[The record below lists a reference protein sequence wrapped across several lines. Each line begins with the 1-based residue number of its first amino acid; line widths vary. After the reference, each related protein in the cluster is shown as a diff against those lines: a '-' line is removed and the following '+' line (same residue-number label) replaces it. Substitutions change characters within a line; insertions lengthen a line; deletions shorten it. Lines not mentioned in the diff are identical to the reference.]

1 MTTQS
6 APSVY
11 RDDTFPRRPDTPP
24 VRLGVIDYLNVA
36 PVYDWLLCCE
46 RSGGG
51 LAGVETVAGVP
62 AEMNRALRAGTIDL
76 SNVSSV
82 AFGSNVR
89 DWLLVPG
96 LSVAAH
102 GRVESVLL
110 FSWYADWRPLDG
122 GSIALTDHSATSV
135 EVVRLLC
142 ERRFAAHPT
151 YVTQPPDLDA
161 MLAHHDAALLIGDIA
176 LAEGCARREI
186 AGRGRP
192 YVFDLAA
199 EWEQW
204 TGLPFVFAVW
214 AARAD
219 RAEAIRESG
228 VIELLRESKRR
239 GLASLDTIAAEAA
252 HRLALPEEVCARY
265 LRLLDYELTERDLR
279 GLRLFLE
286 LSVPGF
292 DWRDVHML

>member
-1 MTTQS
+1 MTMHS

-11 RDDTFPRRPDTPP
+11 REDTFPGRPDASP

-36 PVYDWLLCCE
+36 PVYDWLLRRE
-46 RSGGG
+46 RLDGD
-51 LAGVETVAGVP
+51 LPGVETVAGVP
-62 AEMNRALRAGTIDL
+62 AAMNSALRAGRIDL
-76 SNVSSV
+76 SNVSSF
-82 AFGSNVR
+82 AFGSHAR

-102 GRVESVLL
+102 GQVESVLL
-110 FSWYADWRPLDG
+110 FSWHADWHALDG
-122 GSIALTDHSATSV
+122 SSIALTDHSATSV
-135 EVVRLLC
+135 ELVRLLC
-142 ERRFAAHPT
+142 ERRFDTHPT

-176 LAEGCARREI
+176 LTEGYARREI

-199 EWEQW
+199 EWEDW

-219 RAEAIRESG
+219 RAEAIRASG
-228 VIELLRESKRR
+228 VVELLRESKRR
-239 GLASLDTIAAEAA
+239 GLASLDAIAADAA
-252 HRLALPEEVCARY
+252 QRLTLPGEVCARY
-265 LRLLDYELTERDLR
+265 LQLLDYELSERDLR

-286 LSVPGF
+286 LSVPDF
-292 DWRDVHML
+292 DWRDVHVL